1 MMLRC
6 WGYVIHECGKALL
19 VVLNKSLT
27 SGQGKDILLVVLTSV
42 LHMAQLSF
50 FSQQVIEKTLECY

>member
-1 MMLRC
+1 MLRC
-6 WGYVIHECGKALL
+6 WGYVAHECGQALL

-27 SGQGKDILLVVLTSV
+27 SGQGKGILLVVLTSV

-50 FSQQVIEKTLECY
+50 PFSQQVIEETLECY